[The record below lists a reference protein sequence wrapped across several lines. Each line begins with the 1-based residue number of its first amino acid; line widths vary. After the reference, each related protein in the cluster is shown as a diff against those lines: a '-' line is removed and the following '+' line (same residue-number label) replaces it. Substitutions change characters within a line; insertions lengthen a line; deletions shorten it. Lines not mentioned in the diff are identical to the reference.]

1 MTIRTLLA
9 SASQDPGQEARL
21 NLACDI
27 ARAFDAEIIG
37 AGSASVEPVIDDAFP
52 VGGMTGEV
60 ATLYQDIAENEV
72 RENRASFER
81 IAAARGV
88 QARWTGHIGYPAAIV
103 NAAARAAD
111 LVLVAARSPGVP
123 FRAPDPVEVITGAGR
138 PVLVVPAAPVR
149 APVGSTAVLA
159 WKDNR
164 ECRLAA
170 AAALPLL
177 KAASRTHVLTVC
189 REENAEAAS
198 AGLVEVQTWL
208 SRHGVK
214 ASSDVLVRNETTA
227 ARRLLDRAAALE
239 AGLIVSGAYGH
250 LRLME
255 WVLGGVTRSFLDD
268 SPVCLLMAR

>member
-9 SASQDPGQEARL
+9 SASQDPGREARL

-27 ARAFDAEIIG
+27 ARAFDAEILG
-37 AGSASVEPVIDDAFP
+37 AGSASVEPVFDDAFA
-52 VGGMTGEV
+52 VGAMTGEV
-60 ATLYQDIAENEV
+60 ATLYQDIAESEV
-72 RENRASFER
+72 RENRASFET

-88 QARWTGHIGYPAAIV
+88 EARWTGHIGYPAAIV
-103 NAAARAAD
+103 NDAARAAD
-111 LVLVAARSPGVP
+111 LILVAARSPGVP
-123 FRAPDPVEVITGAGR
+123 FRAPDPVEVIAGSGR

-149 APVGSTAVLA
+149 APIGSPAVLA
-159 WKDNR
+159 WKDSR

-177 KAASRTHVLTVC
+177 KVASRTHVLSVC
-189 REENAEAAS
+189 QEEDAEAVCD
-198 AGLVEVQTWL
+198 GLAEVQAWL

-214 ASSDVLVRNETTA
+214 ASSEVLVRNETPA

-250 LRLME
+250 LRLTE
-255 WVLGGVTRSFLDD
+255 WVLGGVTRSFLAD
-268 SPVCLLMAR
+268 SSLCLLMAR